1 MASAPLTVQQ
11 VWLKKRAVLNFVLK
25 KENSS
30 YFKRGNNCIN
40 LPEMLFPRR
49 KLSYTVVA
57 SGYCRSI
64 ISVVS
69 AHLRAPSVPCDN
81 WSGDSEH
88 ISLYVAVYIIRTPLR
103 YFCISINL
111 FLQACRI
118 SRDVENLEVSHK
130 SQLMTNSC
138 ALLPSRDFHV
148 VFLDQIKF
156 SPMIAQ
162 VLAVQK
168 VNNGN

>member
-11 VWLKKRAVLNFVLK
+11 VWLKKRAVLAFVLK
-25 KENSS
+25 KENST
-30 YFKRGNNCIN
+30 YFKGGNNWIN
-40 LPEMLFPRR
+40 LPVMLFPRR

-88 ISLYVAVYIIRTPLR
+88 TSLYVAVYIIRTPLR

-138 ALLPSRDFHV
+138 ALLSSRDFHV

>member
-1 MASAPLTVQQ
+1 MALAPLTVQQ
-11 VWLKKRAVLNFVLK
+11 VWLEKRAVLAFVLK
-25 KENSS
+25 KENST
-30 YFKRGNNCIN
+30 YFKGGNNWIN
-40 LPEMLFPRR
+40 LPVMLFPRR
-49 KLSYTVVA
+49 KLSYTVVT
-57 SGYCRSI
+57 SGYCRSM

-88 ISLYVAVYIIRTPLR
+88 TSLYVAVYIIRTPLR

-138 ALLPSRDFHV
+138 ALLSSRDFHV

>member
-1 MASAPLTVQQ
+1 MAFAPLTVQK
-11 VWLKKRAVLNFVLK
+11 VWLKKRAVLAFLLK
-25 KENSS
+25 KENST
-30 YFKRGNNCIN
+30 YFKGGNNCIN
-40 LPEMLFPRR
+40 LPVMLFPRR
-49 KLSYTVVA
+49 KLSYTVVT
-57 SGYCRSI
+57 SGYCRSM

-88 ISLYVAVYIIRTPLR
+88 TSLYVAVYIIRTPLR

-138 ALLPSRDFHV
+138 ALLSSRDFHV

-168 VNNGN
+168 VSNGN